1 MQNSRGLII
10 IKTYFKNFWR
20 IDTYQEYCKY
30 TYNSHTI
37 DFTVEQKV
45 KITNYNHKTSNQQLQ
60 PNQNYPLHLTLVVT
74 EWSEIRGRQNFELSH

>member
-1 MQNSRGLII
+1 M
-10 IKTYFKNFWR
+10 
-20 IDTYQEYCKY
+20 
-30 TYNSHTI
+30 YNSHTI

-74 EWSEIRGRQNFELSH
+74 ERSKIRGRQNFELSHEHAHMCEYVTNRVKVKNN